1 MKSFRLLAALAPL
14 FVSACGGGGGGGGGN
29 FTLSRDSVAFEADQ
43 NAALPGAQVVIM
55 TLTDNGTSFIGSGY
69 VNVPDPGWLNVDITG
84 GPTSFAVNLSVNN
97 NALAEGLRTT
107 VLTIGTADEDGD
119 ILETQDIAVSY
130 TLGRLIDVTSA
141 PVSGSFTYGHS
152 TTQQAFGVTVDAGVT
167 DTYLATANVDWID
180 LPASS
185 STGPAVLPSGI
196 DVTGLAV
203 GTHQGI
209 VTVTNGAD
217 PSESDTVAV
226 SVTITAPQLSV
237 AQSAFSFGGASG
249 LDLAGAALDFSVGT
263 GTRAHPWT
271 LTLETA
277 TGGDWLLAGSG
288 SGDVDASGVQVGID
302 ADRFAVNGGTYSG
315 TVTLDVDVDGL
326 PLSATVPVTFNKEA
340 ERLQVS
346 ADGIAFTQLPSRELL
361 SREVGVRSTW
371 GREGVAWSASSDQDW
386 LTATASGET
395 DGTLVLTADPMLL
408 ATDTLHVANVTVT
421 SGDPLI
427 ENAPT
432 VRVGLWIGSADP
444 GTVVLPAGIK
454 RTVADP
460 VGPWLYAHSGAN
472 LVTVYNLYTGAE
484 VTSYAAGT
492 AQPGPL
498 AISSDGLTLFVGEE
512 ATGKAYALATAD
524 GTLAQT
530 FTPPLPTTNYHLA
543 YARTDALPTLYFG
556 NTYVA
561 DAQSGEYLDGFLAA
575 GGKLAA
581 SGDGRIVYAYDL
593 GISPATATRQDLR
606 RVALGDGSVLVV
618 GTQAIGAGS
627 NGADVAIAQDGAR
640 FYAASGGYYAFPAY
654 DGVTSQFIQDLSGA
668 AYPNNA
674 EVAWNGVFAG
684 GAGAYYDAV
693 DVWFYDPAG
702 GALGTARCF
711 GSNSNWMVMD
721 SIRFSG
727 DGLRWACSA
736 STDVWG
742 EGAVVRIRD
751 VPGS

>member
-14 FVSACGGGGGGGGGN
+14 FVSACGGGGGGGGGGN
-29 FTLSRDSVAFEADQ
+29 FTLSRDSVSFEANQ

-97 NALAEGLRTT
+97 IALAEGLRTT
-107 VLTIGTADEDGD
+107 VLTIGTADEDGR

-237 AQSAFSFGGASG
+237 AQSSFSFGGTSG
-249 LDLAGAALDFSVGT
+249 LDLAGATLGFSVNT

-271 LTLETA
+271 LTLETE
-277 TGGDWLLAGSG
+277 TGGDWLLAQDG
-288 SGDVDASGVQVGID
+288 SGDVEASGVLVGID
-302 ADRFAVNGGTYSG
+302 ADRFAVIGGTYTG
-315 TVTLDVDVDGL
+315 TVKVDVDVDGL
-326 PLSATVPVTFNKEA
+326 PLSATVPVSFNKEA

-346 ADGIAFTQLPSRELL
+346 ADGIAFVQLPSRELL
-361 SREVGVRSTW
+361 GREVQVSSTW

-386 LTATASGET
+386 LTVTASGET
-395 DGTLVLTADPMLL
+395 GGTLELSADPMLL
-408 ATDTLHVANVTVT
+408 ATDTLHVANVTIT
-421 SGDPLI
+421 SDDFLI
-427 ENAPT
+427 EYAPT
-432 VRVGLWIGSADP
+432 IRVGLWLGSTDP
-444 GTVVLPAGIK
+444 GLVELPSGIK

-460 VGPWLYAHSGAN
+460 VGPWLYTHSGAN
-472 LVTVYNLYTGAE
+472 LITVYNLYTGAE
-484 VTSYAAGT
+484 VASYAAGT
-492 AQPGPL
+492 ATPGAL

-512 ATGKAYALATAD
+512 ATGKAYALEAAE
-524 GTLAQT
+524 GSLQQT
-530 FTPPLPTTNYHLA
+530 ITPPQPTSSQYLA
-543 YARTDALPTLYFG
+543 YARTDALPTLYFS
-556 NTYVA
+556 NTYAADVA
-561 DAQSGEYLDGFLAA
+561 SGEFLTKPLTNGGRPAA
-575 GGKLAA
+575 
-581 SGDGRIVYAYDL
+581 
-593 GISPATATRQDLR
+593 T
-606 RVALGDGSVLVV
+606 GDGSIVYVYEQNSAAAYRYEVRRSALAGSLLVLATDGVNS
-618 GTQAIGAGS
+618 GS
-627 NGADVAIAQDGAR
+627 NGTDAAVAPDGTR
-640 FYAASGGYYAFPAY
+640 LYTASGGYYAFPVH
-654 DGVTSQFIQDLSGA
+654 DGATLDFLGDLAGS

-674 EVAWNGVFAG
+674 ETAWNGVFAG
-684 GAGAYYDAV
+684 GASAYYDAV

-727 DGLRWACSA
+727 DGLRWSCSA